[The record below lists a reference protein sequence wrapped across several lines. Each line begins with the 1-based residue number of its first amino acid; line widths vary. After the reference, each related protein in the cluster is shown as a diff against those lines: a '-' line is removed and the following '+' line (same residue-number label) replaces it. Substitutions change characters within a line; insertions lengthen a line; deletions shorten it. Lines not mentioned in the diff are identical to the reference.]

1 MSKQEIMTNVTRTF
15 HRVGLKLKKH
25 SPEILVVGGIIGGV
39 TSAIMACKATT
50 KLDAIL
56 EDHKEK
62 VNKLNHAVENP
73 ELLPEPYSKEDH
85 KKDLTI
91 VHAKTGLELV
101 KLYGP
106 SIALGTLSVGAIL
119 AGHNITRQRNVAL
132 AAAYTT
138 VDNAFKEYRGR
149 VVDRFGEALDK
160 ELRYNVKTKEVE
172 EIVTNEDG
180 SESIVKHKVD
190 VVEPSKHSDYAR
202 FFMEGCP
209 NWTKNPE
216 YNFNFL
222 KSQQRFANDRLRI
235 QGHLFLNEVYDMLGF
250 DRTKAGNIVGWIYD
264 PKHGDGD
271 NFVDFGI
278 YGDYEGN
285 ANCRF
290 VNGWEPCILL
300 DFNVDGPI
308 LEMI

>member
-1 MSKQEIMTNVTRTF
+1 MKIKLPSNVTRMFYST
-15 HRVGLKLKKH
+15 GLKLKKH

-39 TSAIMACKATT
+39 TSAVMACKATT
-50 KLDAIL
+50 KLDDIL
-56 EDHKEK
+56 DNHKANVEK
-62 VNKLNHAVENP
+62 INHAVENP
-73 ELLPEPYSKEDH
+73 ELLPEPYSKEDS

-91 VHAKTGLELV
+91 VYAKTGLELV

-106 SIALGTLSVGAIL
+106 SIALGALSVGSIL
-119 AGHNITRQRNVAL
+119 AGHRIIRERYVAT
-132 AAAYTT
+132 AAAYQA
-138 VDNAFKEYRGR
+138 VDRTFKEYRER

-160 ELRYNVKTKEVE
+160 ELRYNIKTKEVE
-172 EIVTNEDG
+172 EIVVNEDG
-180 SESIVKHKVD
+180 SETIAKKHVTVVD
-190 VVEPSKHSDYAR
+190 KPDHSDYAR

-209 NWTKNPE
+209 NWSKSPE
-216 YNFNFL
+216 YNMNFL
-222 KSQQRFANDRLRI
+222 KSQQRFANDRLKI

-264 PKHGDGD
+264 PKNGTGD

-278 YGDYEGN
+278 YGDYEGA

-308 LEMI
+308 LELI